1 MSEEETTTQAATD
14 TPEERPPGMINA
26 QSALRL
32 LLVLLAIWT
41 FFSGLA
47 LVFFQG
53 GADATIG
60 GGLGGDDGSAAQ
72 RLLGVHLLVLA
83 ALYGLIVWRPQQYES
98 LIWVPY
104 AAQAGVVIVTFF
116 DIITNKRDF
125 TDGALPLI
133 VAAVFLVLFLY
144 VWRAARQQPPVPPAE
159 GEAERPGGSA
169 AESAPATIE
178 PEKQEQS

>member
-1 MSEEETTTQAATD
+1 MSEEATTPQAATD
-14 TPEERPPGMINA
+14 APEERPPGMINA

-41 FFSGLA
+41 LFSGLA

-60 GGLGGDDGSAAQ
+60 GGLGGGEGSAAQ

-83 ALYGLIVWRPQQYES
+83 GIYGLIVWRPEQYDS
-98 LIWVPY
+98 LMWVPY
-104 AAQAGVVIVTFF
+104 AAQAGVVTVTFF
-116 DIITNKRDF
+116 DIITTKRDF

-144 VWRAARQQPPVPPAE
+144 VWRAGRQQPPAPPTEA
-159 GEAERPGGSA
+159 EAERP
-169 AESAPATIE
+169 AEAPAQSAPATIE
-178 PEKQEQS
+178 PETPEQS

>member
-14 TPEERPPGMINA
+14 APEERPPGMINA

-41 FFSGLA
+41 LFSGLA

-60 GGLGGDDGSAAQ
+60 GGLGGGEGSAAQ

-83 ALYGLIVWRPQQYES
+83 GIYGLIVWRPQEYDS
-98 LIWVPY
+98 LMWVPY

-144 VWRAARQQPPVPPAE
+144 VWRAGRQQPPPTEGETGSPAE
-159 GEAERPGGSA
+159 AP
-169 AESAPATIE
+169 AESAPATVE
-178 PEKQEQS
+178 PEKPEQS